1 MEKGILILVSVLV
14 VVALINF
21 SVIRLL
27 KVDEEKKAHYLKVF
41 WYFYGVL
48 FSISGLINLLEKNE
62 FNLIFLLQL
71 VGGITI
77 LVLNF
82 FGKIE
87 TKNPT

>member
-27 KVDEEKKAHYLKVF
+27 KVDEEKKAHYRKVF

-71 VGGITI
+71 VVGITI

>member
-27 KVDEEKKAHYLKVF
+27 KVDEEKKAHYRKVF
-41 WYFYGVL
+41 WYFYSVL
-48 FSISGLINLLEKNE
+48 FTISGLVNLLEKNE
-62 FNLIFLLQL
+62 FNLIFLLQS

-77 LVLNF
+77 LILNF

>member
-21 SVIRLL
+21 GVIRLL
-27 KVDEEKKAHYLKVF
+27 KVDEEKKAHYRKVF
-41 WYFYGVL
+41 WYFYGVS
-48 FSISGLINLLEKNE
+48 FSISGLINLLEENE

-71 VGGITI
+71 VVGITI

-82 FGKIE
+82 FGKIK

>member
-1 MEKGILILVSVLV
+1 MEKGVLIFMSVLA

-21 SVIRLL
+21 GVIRLL
-27 KVDEEKKAHYLKVF
+27 KVAEEKKANYRKVF

-48 FSISGLINLLEKNE
+48 ISISGFVNLHEKNE
-62 FNLIFLLQL
+62 FNLIFILEL
-71 VGGITI
+71 VVGITI

>member
-1 MEKGILILVSVLV
+1 MEKGVLIFMSVLA

-21 SVIRLL
+21 SVIYLM
-27 KVDEEKKAHYLKVF
+27 KVAGEKKANYRKVF

-48 FSISGLINLLEKNE
+48 FSIIGFVNLHEKNE
-62 FNLIFLLQL
+62 FNLIFILQL
-71 VGGITI
+71 VVGITI